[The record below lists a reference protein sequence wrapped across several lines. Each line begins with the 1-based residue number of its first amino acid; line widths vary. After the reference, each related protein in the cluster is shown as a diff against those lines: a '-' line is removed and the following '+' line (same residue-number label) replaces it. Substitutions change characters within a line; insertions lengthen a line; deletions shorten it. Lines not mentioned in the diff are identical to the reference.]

1 MRAPTPLFRQ
11 TASGLAL
18 YRVLALAQL
27 RAQMQY
33 RASFLLQGLAVFLG
47 TVIDFVGVAFLFG
60 RFETIG
66 GWRLP
71 EVALLYGLVNLPFAA
86 VHLLAEG
93 FEDFQQLIR
102 PGSLDQLLLRPRSA
116 FLQVLGSKLPL
127 RQLGRLASAGLVMG
141 LALRWLEAPLRWSAA
156 DWLFLAWSLV
166 GGGLFFLGMVL
177 LSATACFWTV
187 ESIEVANIV
196 TYGGTEMASYP
207 MHIFGTWLR
216 RLFTYLLPLAFVS
229 YFPALRLLDK
239 PDPLGLPAGLPWLA
253 FPVCAATLAA
263 GLGAWRLGLRH
274 YQSTGH

>member
-1 MRAPTPLFRQ
+1 MGMPARRAG
-11 TASGLAL
+11 AGLEL

-33 RASFLLQGLAVFLG
+33 RGSFLLQGLAVFLG
-47 TVIDFVGVAFLFG
+47 TIVDFIGIAFLFA
-60 RFETIG
+60 RFESIG

-71 EVALLYGLVNLPFAA
+71 DVALLYGLVNLPFAT

-102 PGSLDQLLLRPRSA
+102 PGSLDQLLLRPRSV
-116 FLQVLGSKLPL
+116 FVQVLGSKLPL
-127 RQLGRLASAGLVMG
+127 RQLGRLASASLVMG
-141 LALRWLEAPLRWSAA
+141 LALHWLEAPRIWTPG
-156 DWLFLAWSLV
+156 DWLYLAWSLA
-166 GGGLFFLGMVL
+166 GGGLFFLGMVM
-177 LSATACFWTV
+177 LSASACFWTV

-229 YFPALRLLDK
+229 YYPALRLLDK
-239 PDPLGLPAGLPWLA
+239 PDPLGLPAAMAWLA
-253 FPVCAATLAA
+253 VPVCAATLAA
-263 GLGAWRLGLRH
+263 GFGAWRLGLRH